1 MVCYAQRAIT
11 MSCIALVAFLLL
23 GRAVTHSIDVA
34 SLLVSV
40 SAVVAGT
47 ALAATIAFFSFRAV
61 RHRRALAGGC
71 VACTMK
77 CQHAMTEVA
86 CTSAAHRPRPTR
98 LWLISTADRGAT
110 AAPVHRHAPAAP
122 VPGRAPAT
130 RVRGRAPAAAVHSVA
145 KARGGTGRPDV
156 PPAPH
161 VVPLPMP
168 HWPDRPLRTETPS
181 GNPVPTPRAPEQRAR
196 VAAPGR

>member
-1 MVCYAQRAIT
+1 MVCYTQRAVT

-23 GRAVTHSIDVA
+23 GKAVTHSIDVA

-71 VACTMK
+71 VACTRK

-98 LWLISTADRGAT
+98 LWLISTVDRGAT
-110 AAPVHRHAPAAP
+110 AAPVHS
-122 VPGRAPAT
+122 
-130 RVRGRAPAAAVHSVA
+130 RAPAAAVHGVA
-145 KARGGTGRPDV
+145 KARGGTGRPD
-156 PPAPH
+156 APH
-161 VVPLPMP
+161 VVSLPMP

-181 GNPVPTPRAPEQRAR
+181 GNPVPTPRAPERVTPLPPEGRAR
-196 VAAPGR
+196 VATPGR